1 MSNIHSCPHALCVD
15 GKIIVPCCDGD
26 YYKLKQKI
34 YGCSTG
40 TSWDSC
46 CDYSNH
52 CGISRTTEGTG
63 CSSRNYPDL
72 SNSYSE
78 GTSNN
83 TSKS

>member
-15 GKIIVPCCDGD
+15 GRIVVPCCDGD

-34 YGCSTG
+34 YGYSTG

-46 CDYSNH
+46 CNYSNH
-52 CGISRTTEGTG
+52 CGISRTTEGTS
-63 CSSRNYPDL
+63 CSDL
-72 SNSYSE
+72 SSSYST
-78 GTSNN
+78 GISNN